1 MKFHRFYRNIFIAAA
16 DMLCICFFLLLPVC
30 FNFPAAGENF
40 FDDMLSL
47 LIVPAVVFLINNFS
61 GLYGGNF
68 FYPGI
73 SVGKVEELKRL
84 TLSIF
89 SGYGAL
95 FTFLFLTGQAAHWD
109 CRFLLVSLL
118 LTLPI
123 APLCR
128 FACRHLLNV
137 FPGSRTPVLIAGA
150 GKVGRAVALE
160 VSKDNYYGFK
170 VAGFLDDKKSGQDI
184 CGSLSSAVDIAK
196 EKNINYLIV
205 CIPPRH
211 LGRYFNDFLRHFN
224 HIMLASPQRALPI
237 MWTRT
242 LSLGYSAAFE
252 INNRL
257 RMKLLRLCKKILE
270 NILALFMLPFILLL
284 GSIIAVLIKINSSGP
299 VFYRA
304 DRLGKNGR
312 KIRILKFRTMYSNA
326 DVLLEELLENDPELK
341 KEWMKKFKLTDD
353 PRITPLGKFLRRTS
367 LDELPQF
374 WNVLTG
380 DMAII
385 GPRPIVEAE
394 KHYYGDDFQVF
405 SVVKPGITG
414 LWQISGRSD
423 LDYAARVNLDVY
435 YVCNWSLWL
444 DYFIFLK
451 TIVNVLA
458 CRGAY

>member
-1 MKFHRFYRNIFIAAA
+1 MKFHRFYRNILIAST
-16 DMLCICFFLLLPVC
+16 DVVCVCFFLLIPLW
-30 FNFPAAGENF
+30 FNYLTTENNF
-40 FDDMLSL
+40 FDNTLSL
-47 LIVPAVVFLINNFS
+47 LIVPAVIFLINNFS

-73 SVGKVEELKRL
+73 GVGKVEELKRL

-95 FTFLFLTGQAAHWD
+95 FAFLFQTGQMALFD
-109 CRFLLVSLL
+109 YRFLLIALL
-118 LTLPI
+118 VTLPV

-128 FACRHLLNV
+128 FVCRHLLNV

-160 VSKDNYYGFK
+160 VSKDNYYGFS

-184 CGSLSSAVDIAK
+184 CGPLSRAVDIAK
-196 EKNINYLIV
+196 EKNISYLIV
-205 CIPPRH
+205 CIPPHH
-211 LGRYFNDFLRHFN
+211 LGRYFNAFLRYFK

-242 LSLGYSAAFE
+242 LSLGYTAAFE

-257 RMKLLRLCKKILE
+257 RMKLLRLCKKIFE
-270 NILALFMLPFILLL
+270 ITLALFMLPFILLL
-284 GSIIAVLIKINSSGP
+284 GSVIAVLIKINSSGP
-299 VFYRA
+299 IFYRA
-304 DRLGKNGR
+304 DRIGKNGK
-312 KIRILKFRTMYSNA
+312 KIRILKFRTMYHNA
-326 DVLLEELLENDPELK
+326 DDLLEELLENDPELK
-341 KEWMKKFKLTDD
+341 KEWMKKFKLTND
-353 PRITPLGKFLRRTS
+353 PRITPLGRFLRRTS

-394 KHYYGDDFQVF
+394 MHYYGDDFQVF

-423 LDYAARVNLDVY
+423 LDYSDRVNLDVY

-451 TIVNVLA
+451 TLVCVLA